1 MPDYDNRNKG
11 VAFFNDK
18 KEKETQPDY
27 RGKGNF
33 NGTDFELALW
43 HRETKDGK
51 EYYSISFSEPY
62 QKTETAAPSWEAQRQ
77 KFAAKKEE
85 VATDVPDEVDLSE
98 IPF

>member
-1 MPDYDNRNKG
+1 MADYDNTNKG

-18 KEKETQPDY
+18 KEKDTQPDY
-27 RGKGNF
+27 RGTGNF

-43 HRETKDGK
+43 HRETKDGR

-62 QKTETAAPSWEAQRQ
+62 KKTENKAPSWEAQRQ
-77 KFAAKKEE
+77 KFAKK
-85 VATDVPDEVDLSE
+85 DEVVEDITDDPIDLSE